1 MEHSRSDS
9 ADFIDCEGYE
19 NTVVKGP
26 VKLLGEDDDDDDD
39 EEEIF
44 KLQEDLDLEQI
55 ENH

>member
-1 MEHSRSDS
+1 
-9 ADFIDCEGYE
+9 
-19 NTVVKGP
+19 VKGP